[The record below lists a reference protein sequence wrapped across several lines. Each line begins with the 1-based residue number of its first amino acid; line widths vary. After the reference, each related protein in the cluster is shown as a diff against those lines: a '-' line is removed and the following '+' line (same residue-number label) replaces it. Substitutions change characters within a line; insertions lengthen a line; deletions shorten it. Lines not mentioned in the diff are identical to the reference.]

1 MHENDFFNEDLLCAL
16 AGVAGEDNVLMS
28 EPMREHTT
36 FKIGGPADVFVT
48 PDTEQGL
55 VATLDTCYRCD
66 LPLTIVG
73 NGSDLLVG
81 DKGIRGVV
89 VALGEGLSDITV
101 DGTHVT
107 AAAGALLSDVA
118 AAAAEADLTGM
129 EPISGIPGSVGGACY
144 MNAGAYGGEMKDV
157 LASVRYLTGEGEIV
171 EAPAEQLDLRYRHSI
186 FEENGGCILS
196 AQFALQPGNAA
207 DIRAKME
214 ELMAKRVDKQPLDK
228 PSAGSTFKRPAGA
241 FAAALIDQCGLRG
254 FRHGGAAVSDKHCGF
269 VVNLGGAT
277 CADVLALCD
286 EVRAIVKEKTGN
298 DPLEMFEKAMENIM
312 PNLECK
318 TRRVGGAN
326 YQVPLEVSPARRET
340 LGLRWLT
347 AYSRARGEKTMSARL
362 AAEIIDATNGVGGS
376 VKKREDTHKMA
387 EANKA
392 FAHYRY

>member
-89 VALGEGLSDITV
+89 VALGEGLSNITV

-118 AAAAEADLTGM
+118 AAAAEAGLTGM

-157 LASVRYLTGEGEIV
+157 LVSVRYLTEEGETV
-171 EAPAEQLDLRYRHSI
+171 EIPAEQLDLRYRHSI

-196 AQFALQPGNAA
+196 AKFHLARGNAA
-207 DIRAKME
+207 DIRARMDD
-214 ELMAKRVDKQPLDK
+214 LMARRKDKQPLDK
-228 PSAGSTFKRPAGA
+228 PSAGSTFKRPVGA

-254 FRHGGAAVSDKHCGF
+254 YRHGGAAVSDKHCGF

-286 EVRAIVKEKTGN
+286 EVRAIVKEKTGY
-298 DPLEMFEKAMENIM
+298 DLEKEI
-312 PNLECK
+312 
-318 TRRVGGAN
+318 RV
-326 YQVPLEVSPARRET
+326 V
-340 LGLRWLT
+340 
-347 AYSRARGEKTMSARL
+347 
-362 AAEIIDATNGVGGS
+362 
-376 VKKREDTHKMA
+376 
-387 EANKA
+387 EA
-392 FAHYRY
+392 